1 MLNKVLI
8 VFAVS
13 VCMNNCLSIQ
23 QECKNSCSLCGALFA
38 ICVAYH
44 LMGVIAHAP
53 QPGGLILNIVQIFS
67 SKFAQFMVAIR
78 MVTIT

>member
-8 VFAVS
+8 VFAV
-13 VCMNNCLSIQ
+13 CMNNCFSIQ
-23 QECKNSCSLCGALFA
+23 QEWKNSCSLCGALFA
-38 ICVAYH
+38 ISVAYH